1 MTALILTEIA
11 NEYFEGGNNLMK
23 KNSFFKS
30 LPFKLLVGVILG
42 IVLGLVLN
50 STDGSGFTAGV
61 LNIVVTLKYI
71 LGQLINFCV
80 PLIIIGFIA
89 PSITKLGNSASRMLG
104 VAIIIAYASSVGAA
118 LFSTA
123 AGYTLIPHL
132 SIVTD
137 VEGLKELP
145 PVVFELAIPQIMPV
159 MSALVFSV
167 MIGLAAT
174 WNKSRM
180 ITGILDEFQAIVLSL
195 VSKVIIPILPI
206 FIALTFC
213 GLAYEGSITKQ
224 FPVFLQ
230 VILIVLVGHFI
241 WMALLYILAGIYSK
255 ENPMDVVRYYGP
267 AYLTAVGTMSSAATL
282 AVALQCAG
290 KAKPLRKDMVQF
302 GIPLFANIH
311 LCGSVLTE
319 VFFCMTISKILYG
332 SIPSAGTMI
341 LFCLLLGIFAIGAP
355 GVPGGTVMASLG
367 IITGVLGFN
376 ETGTALML
384 TIFAL
389 QDSFG
394 TACNVTGDGA
404 LTLILTGYANK
415 HKIKEQ
421 NINISL

>member
-61 LNIVVTLKYI
+61 LNVVVTLKYI

>member
-1 MTALILTEIA
+1 MLTGIA
-11 NEYFEGGNNLMK
+11 SEYFEGGNDLMK

-50 STDGSGFTAGV
+50 STDGSGFTTGV
-61 LNIVVTLKYI
+61 LNVVVTLKYI

-180 ITGILDEFQAIVLSL
+180 ITGILDEFQTIVLSL
-195 VSKVIIPILPI
+195 VSKVIIPILPF

-255 ENPMDVVRYYGP
+255 ENPMDIVRYYGP

-415 HKIKEQ
+415 HNIKEQ